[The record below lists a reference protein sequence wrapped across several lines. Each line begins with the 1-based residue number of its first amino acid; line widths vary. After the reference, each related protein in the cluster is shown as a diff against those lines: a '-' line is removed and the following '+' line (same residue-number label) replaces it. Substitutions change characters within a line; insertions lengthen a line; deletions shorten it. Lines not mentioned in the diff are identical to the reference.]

1 MTFYT
6 INLLI
11 YAAVDAMA
19 CLGLSQQF
27 GIAGVTNFG
36 FIIFQAAGG
45 YAAAIL
51 AMPPQTAN
59 GGFQTYIGGWNLP
72 FPIPW
77 IGAAVVGGVIA
88 LPFTFLVGRRL
99 RGDFAAVGLLV
110 TAVLLNLVATNFRP
124 ALNGDAGLSLIPQP
138 LQGQYNPATASY
150 QWVFAAV
157 AIAGCLGVYLFVRR
171 ITESPYGR
179 SLRAMRDNDLVADSL
194 GKSLLSM
201 RTVMLVV
208 GGAIAGLSGGVLVSY
223 ITTWSP
229 AAWGY
234 AETVVL
240 FAAVIIGGAGNHV
253 GAVLGAILVPVGFE
267 EVTRFIP
274 TSNNLPPNLIPSLEW
289 VAIGLLIVI
298 FLWVRPQG
306 ILPERKR
313 VIRAGAVVAGDGA
326 PASGGTAGWHTT
338 SEAASVVP
346 EARTGSGDG
355 GERYARG
362 APHQPSPAA
371 AAPSAGASPDADGQ
385 PGSPH
390 PSVPAAAAPSVGA
403 SPDADGQPGAP
414 DPAAPLADADGRPG
428 ASRPDAAPSSSIA
441 VPPSADVAGG
451 SGRDDARGS
460 ARSSGAVPLARPG
473 EVVLEAVGVSREF
486 GGVRAV
492 DDVSFSVRAGT
503 LTGLIGPNGAGKST
517 LLAML
522 AGTLPVSSGRVI
534 YRGQDVTG
542 LAAFRRARLGLVRTF
557 QLASEFKRLTV
568 MENLLSAVPGNRGDS
583 FRGAV
588 LGKRYWRAD
597 EAAAIVRAEGM
608 LERFGLE
615 GFANHYAG
623 DLSGGQ
629 RRLVEIMRALMA
641 EPGMLLLDE
650 PMAGVHPNL
659 ARRIGDQLVAL
670 VQEGMTILMVE
681 HELAI
686 MDEFA
691 DPVVVMAE
699 GSVLAEGTMEQLRSR
714 TEVVEAYLV
723 G

>member
-72 FPIPW
+72 FPVPW

-110 TAVLLNLVATNFRP
+110 TAVLLNLVVTNYRP
-124 ALNGDAGLSLIPQP
+124 LLNGDAGLSLIPQP

-150 QWVFAAV
+150 QWVFAGA
-157 AIAGCLGVYLFVRR
+157 AILLCLGVYLFVRR

-240 FAAVIIGGAGNHV
+240 FAAVIIGGAGNHA

-274 TSNNLPPNLIPSLEW
+274 TSNSLPPNLIPSLEW

-313 VIRAGAVVAGDGA
+313 VIRVGAPVAGDGA
-326 PASGGTAGWHTT
+326 PAGGGTAGWPTT

-346 EARTGSGDG
+346 ETRAESGDG

-362 APHQPSPAA
+362 SPHHPSPAA
-371 AAPSAGASPDADGQ
+371 AAPSVAASPDADGDF
-385 PGSPH
+385 GTSH
-390 PSVPAAAAPSVGA
+390 PPAPAAAAPSA
-403 SPDADGQPGAP
+403 ATSPDAGGQAGV
-414 DPAAPLADADGRPG
+414 L
-428 ASRPDAAPSSSIA
+428 
-441 VPPSADVAGG
+441 SATHSAEVVGDGG
-451 SGRDDARGS
+451 SPS
-460 ARSSGAVPLARPG
+460 ARSSPGSPAAARPDRPG
-473 EVVLEAVGVSREF
+473 GVVLEAVGVSREF

-492 DDVSFSVRAGT
+492 RDVSFSVRAGT

-522 AGTLPVSSGRVI
+522 AGTLPVSSGTVL

-588 LGKRYWRAD
+588 RGKRYWRAD
-597 EAAAIVRAEGM
+597 EAAAIARAEAM

-615 GFANHYAG
+615 GFANDYAG

-641 EPGMLLLDE
+641 EPSMLLLDE

-670 VQEGMTILMVE
+670 CAEGMTILMVE

-686 MDEFA
+686 MDEFC

-699 GSVLAEGTMEQLRSR
+699 GSVLAEGTMAQLRARS
-714 TEVVEAYLV
+714 EVVEAYLV